1 MSGLRFSS
9 KYLFIFLS
17 FMLAGSSDLFSQ
29 SSVLGDWEGLLE
41 VPGAKLRIV
50 FHIQEDG
57 DTLKA
62 SWDSPDQGAFGL
74 EVDEISLEDG
84 LLKMSMKSSFAKY
97 EGSYKG
103 DTDKLEGKFIQGG
116 MKLDLNLDRQEAD
129 ARKIAE
135 EPATPITGDWYGKLE
150 TPSGKLR
157 IVFHINEYDNGE
169 LSATL
174 DSPDQGAK
182 GLAASAIN
190 YEEGVLKLEM
200 MGGAASYEGTYVSEG
215 DQIEGTFRQGG
226 GEIPLLM
233 QREKPEGPKRP
244 QTPQEP
250 FPYKIEDVK
259 YPNTSADIELGAT
272 LTLPEGE
279 GPHPVVIMISGSGSQ
294 DRDESLMGHK
304 PFWVIA
310 DYMSRRGIAVL
321 RFDDRGVGESGG
333 DPTTATSEDFA
344 TDVEAGVKYLLSR
357 SDINAAQIGLMG
369 HSEGGMIAPILAA
382 RSQEVAFIVL
392 LAGPGMRGDELL
404 SLQQE
409 EIMLVQGMS
418 QETVDKWIR
427 VNENIY
433 NILEKYTDSDD
444 FSEFVKANAE
454 TLLKELTEEE
464 KAALDVS
471 NENLSNKVALFST
484 PWFRYF
490 LDYEPADFLQKVS
503 CPVLAVNGDK
513 DLQVISKNNLEG
525 IEAAL
530 KAGGNKDY
538 EIKEFPKLNHL
549 FQKTET
555 GNPAEYAQLEET
567 FSEEVMEYV
576 HKWIMERVQ
585 K

>member
-1 MSGLRFSS
+1 MSGLRISN
-9 KYLFIFLS
+9 KHLFIFFIIILTGASSLS
-17 FMLAGSSDLFSQ
+17 AQNSA
-29 SSVLGDWEGLLE
+29 LGDWEGVLE

-50 FHIQEDG
+50 FHIQEVG
-57 DTLKA
+57 DSLKA

-74 EVDEISLEDG
+74 KVDEISLEG
-84 LLKMSMKSSFAKY
+84 GVLKMTMKSAVAKY
-97 EGSYKG
+97 EGSYLAES
-103 DTDKLEGKFIQGG
+103 DMLEGKFIQGG
-116 MKLDLNLDRQEAD
+116 MNLDLNLNRQTEGG
-129 ARKIAE
+129 KKLAE
-135 EPATPITGDWYGKLE
+135 KPTTPIAGDWYGKLE
-150 TPSGKLR
+150 TPTGKLR
-157 IVFHINEYDNGE
+157 IVFHINEYEDGE
-169 LSATL
+169 LSASL

-182 GLAASAIN
+182 GIAASSIKF
-190 YEEGVLKLEM
+190 EEGVLKLEM
-200 MGGAASYEGTYVSEG
+200 MGGAAKYEGSYVANG
-215 DQIEGTFRQGG
+215 DKIEGTFKQGG
-226 GEIPLLM
+226 GELPLLM
-233 QREKPEGPKRP
+233 EREKPEGPKRP

-259 YPNTSADIELGAT
+259 YPNPSADIELGAT

-279 GPHPVVIMISGSGSQ
+279 GPHPVVIMISGSGAQ
-294 DRDESLMGHK
+294 DRDETLLGHK

-310 DYMSRRGIAVL
+310 DYMSRRGLAVL

-333 DPTTATSEDFA
+333 DPSTATSADFA

-357 SDINAAQIGLMG
+357 SDINHSQIGLMG
-369 HSEGGMIAPILAA
+369 HSEGGMIAPILAS
-382 RSQEVAFIVL
+382 RSEEVAFIVL

-418 QETVDKWIR
+418 QETVEKWIK
-427 VNENIY
+427 VNKNIY
-433 NILEKYTDSDD
+433 EILEETEDADSY
-444 FSEFVKANAE
+444 SGAVKENAKD
-454 TLLKELTEEE
+454 LLKDLTEEE
-464 KAALDVS
+464 MTMLDVS
-471 NENLSNKVALFST
+471 VDNLSNKVALFGL

-490 LDYEPADFLQKVS
+490 LNYQPSDFLEKVS

-525 IEAAL
+525 IETAL

-538 EIKEFPKLNHL
+538 TIKEFPNLNHL

-555 GNPAEYAQLEET
+555 GNPTEYAQLEET

-576 HKWIMERVQ
+576 HKWIMERVE